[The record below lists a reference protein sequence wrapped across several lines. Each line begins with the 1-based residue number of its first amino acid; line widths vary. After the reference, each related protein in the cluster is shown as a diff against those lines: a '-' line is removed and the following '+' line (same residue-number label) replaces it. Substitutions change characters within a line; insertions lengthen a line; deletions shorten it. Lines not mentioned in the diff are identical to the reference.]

1 MKIEARLVGAVTVVK
16 PDGPLV
22 GADADQLK
30 AKLTELAKDTFGRV
44 VLDISA
50 VPYVDSRGLESLVD
64 VAQELAQSGK
74 ALKLCAVN
82 ETVRQAI
89 ELTGLSPQFEHFQ
102 DTHAAVRSFL

>member
-16 PDGPLV
+16 PDGPVV
-22 GADADQLK
+22 GVDADELK
-30 AKLTELAKDTFGRV
+30 AKLLELTRDTLGRV

-50 VPYVDSRGLESLVD
+50 VPCVDSRGLESLVD
-64 VAQELAQSGK
+64 VAQGLAQIGK

-89 ELTGLSPQFEHFQ
+89 ELTGLSPQFEHFE
-102 DTHAAVRSFL
+102 DTHSAVRSFL